1 MYWTLMLFNFCVL
14 KKRKPR
20 ICTGSTCCWTVRT
33 IITSKR
39 SFIPQCSRFISAVFQ
54 MGWSMHSQIQYLRF
68 PSDAQIRLSPS
79 WGSLFFLCTAST
91 RYSPAT
97 CVFCDL
103 KSLRKAV
110 LLQRSRAAHL
120 RTRAFQMHRKRS
132 GMDSLTTD
140 DRKTPGFIKCVL
152 VFRNRCLV
160 LKGLFFFLFRFF
172 LLLAAV
178 VFSFHPS
185 CMGSGAAGSASQ
197 RGKKR
202 GLSDVTEK
210 KPQQCALL
218 SAPSRGVQQQS
229 TSSELLCLIL
239 LCRLC
244 LSFSQ
249 TKHKGI
255 TPKIARISG
264 CSIKEFS
271 WASTGDY
278 AVSVSSSVFLWN
290 WKGKEKPCWMT
301 CYRCKDEKY
310 LGPNW
315 NHTSGV
321 GAVYRSRLHSAS
333 TFVACVIGTFVGL
346 GSSSS
351 CSYSTLYTM

>member
-1 MYWTLMLFNFCVL
+1 M
-14 KKRKPR
+14 
-20 ICTGSTCCWTVRT
+20 
-33 IITSKR
+33 
-39 SFIPQCSRFISAVFQ
+39 
-54 MGWSMHSQIQYLRF
+54 
-68 PSDAQIRLSPS
+68 
-79 WGSLFFLCTAST
+79 
-91 RYSPAT
+91 
-97 CVFCDL
+97 
-103 KSLRKAV
+103 
-110 LLQRSRAAHL
+110 LQRSRAAHL

-160 LKGLFFFLFRFF
+160 LKGLFFFCF
-172 LLLAAV
+172 
-178 VFSFHPS
+178 VFSCYLQLWSSHFTPR
-185 CMGSGAAGSASQ
+185 AWVQELQARPP
-197 RGKKR
+197 RGEKKR

-210 KPQQCALL
+210 KLQQCALL

-271 WASTGDY
+271 
-278 AVSVSSSVFLWN
+278 
-290 WKGKEKPCWMT
+290 
-301 CYRCKDEKY
+301 
-310 LGPNW
+310 
-315 NHTSGV
+315 
-321 GAVYRSRLHSAS
+321 
-333 TFVACVIGTFVGL
+333 
-346 GSSSS
+346 
-351 CSYSTLYTM
+351 

>member
-1 MYWTLMLFNFCVL
+1 M
-14 KKRKPR
+14 
-20 ICTGSTCCWTVRT
+20 RT

-39 SFIPQCSRFISAVFQ
+39 SFIPQCSRSFPNGLKHAQSDTVSPFPLRR
-54 MGWSMHSQIQYLRF
+54 SDKTRPRLRF
-68 PSDAQIRLSPS
+68 ALLPLHRFHEIFTSNLRLLWLEILEESALVAKIAGRGREDSSLSDTPEKVRHGQLNDRWPQNSRFYQACTGDSKPVPS
-79 WGSLFFLCTAST
+79 TE
-91 RYSPAT
+91 
-97 CVFCDL
+97 
-103 KSLRKAV
+103 
-110 LLQRSRAAHL
+110 
-120 RTRAFQMHRKRS
+120 RAF
-132 GMDSLTTD
+132 
-140 DRKTPGFIKCVL
+140 
-152 VFRNRCLV
+152 
-160 LKGLFFFLFRFF
+160 FFFF
-172 LLLAAV
+172 
-178 VFSFHPS
+178 VFSCYLQLWSSHFTPRAWVQELQARPP
-185 CMGSGAAGSASQ
+185 GG
-197 RGKKR
+197 RGKKK

-278 AVSVSSSVFLWN
+278 TVSVSSSVFLWN

-301 CYRCKDEKY
+301 CYKCKEKKY
-310 LGPNW
+310 LWPNW

-333 TFVACVIGTFVGL
+333 PFVACVIGTFVGL
-346 GSSSS
+346 GSSS
-351 CSYSTLYTM
+351 CGCSTLYTM

>member
-1 MYWTLMLFNFCVL
+1 M
-14 KKRKPR
+14 
-20 ICTGSTCCWTVRT
+20 
-33 IITSKR
+33 
-39 SFIPQCSRFISAVFQ
+39 
-54 MGWSMHSQIQYLRF
+54 
-68 PSDAQIRLSPS
+68 
-79 WGSLFFLCTAST
+79 
-91 RYSPAT
+91 
-97 CVFCDL
+97 
-103 KSLRKAV
+103 
-110 LLQRSRAAHL
+110 LQRSRAAHL
-120 RTRAFQMHRKRS
+120 RTRAFQTHRKRS

-152 VFRNRCLV
+152 VFENRCLV
-160 LKGLFFFLFRFF
+160 LKGLLFFFLFRFF

-197 RGKKR
+197 RGKKG

-271 WASTGDY
+271 
-278 AVSVSSSVFLWN
+278 
-290 WKGKEKPCWMT
+290 
-301 CYRCKDEKY
+301 
-310 LGPNW
+310 
-315 NHTSGV
+315 
-321 GAVYRSRLHSAS
+321 
-333 TFVACVIGTFVGL
+333 
-346 GSSSS
+346 
-351 CSYSTLYTM
+351 

>member
-1 MYWTLMLFNFCVL
+1 M
-14 KKRKPR
+14 
-20 ICTGSTCCWTVRT
+20 
-33 IITSKR
+33 
-39 SFIPQCSRFISAVFQ
+39 
-54 MGWSMHSQIQYLRF
+54 
-68 PSDAQIRLSPS
+68 
-79 WGSLFFLCTAST
+79 
-91 RYSPAT
+91 
-97 CVFCDL
+97 
-103 KSLRKAV
+103 
-110 LLQRSRAAHL
+110 LQRSRAVGV
-120 RTRAFQMHRKRS
+120 RTRAFQTHRKRS

-140 DRKTPGFIKCVL
+140 DRKTAGFIKRVL
-152 VFRNRCLV
+152 VIQNRCLV
-160 LKGLFFFLFRFF
+160 LKGLFFLFRFF

-185 CMGSGAAGSASQ
+185 CMGSGAAGSAS
-197 RGKKR
+197 RRERKKK

-271 WASTGDY
+271 
-278 AVSVSSSVFLWN
+278 
-290 WKGKEKPCWMT
+290 
-301 CYRCKDEKY
+301 
-310 LGPNW
+310 
-315 NHTSGV
+315 
-321 GAVYRSRLHSAS
+321 
-333 TFVACVIGTFVGL
+333 
-346 GSSSS
+346 
-351 CSYSTLYTM
+351 